1 MILFGSRLYCPY
13 LCTVGN
19 KRYLSSFNF
28 KKYSIMNS
36 IKLCISFKK
45 GRVVEEFYV
54 EVVGAYTLVLALR
67 HLDYILV
74 RLSKS
79 LDPFGTK
86 GYITSISDA
95 DALSVKPDFVF
106 DVRHL

>member
-1 MILFGSRLYCPY
+1 MILFGIRLYCPY

-19 KRYLSSFNF
+19 KRYLSSF

-45 GRVVEEFYV
+45 GRVVENFYV

-74 RLSKS
+74 SLSRS

-95 DALSVKPDFVF
+95 DALSVEPDLVV